1 MAKDQIYPE
10 GVRAFSK
17 HPKQPD
23 FVIGSIIITPND
35 LISWLKKNENLL
47 TEYDGKKQLKLQLLD
62 GKKGL
67 YLSVDTYKK
76 ENPES
81 LPF

>member
-1 MAKDQIYPE
+1 MSEKIYPE
-10 GVRAFSK
+10 GVIAFS
-17 HPKQPD
+17 PRSGAPD
-23 FVIGSIIITPND
+23 FVKGSIIITPND

-47 TEYDGKKQLKLQLLD
+47 TEYDGKKQLKLQLLN

-76 ENPES
+76 EETS